1 MPVCAPSL
9 NPGTHMTVCS
19 FRVLF
24 FAFCCHLLQRVVT
37 IRILKVRSVIS
48 NVKLLDGLQEI
59 LEHEPWCC
67 CSVHLFHPR
76 GRVER
81 LVLWKLSHAQVWEG
95 TSLCAA
101 CPQLEATQ
109 NLFSVP
115 LQLWKRAH
123 VLLFQRVGGWHAVV
137 AQPWVTHP
145 ATCQGVQPSRTI
157 VAFPLPAAPSWKQN
171 ANQRANFS
179 AVIYSFARSDKQI
192 SQRRHE
198 LDGAVGH
205 SHDMTVKLNP
215 GRLKGI
221 FGRIPFLVLYPRP
234 VFLEPIYKG
243 AVVKVQPRQNGTP
256 NSTSTTCYIIR
267 QQWFDFSMCAL
278 FWLWHLCGLQS
289 AFWKKII

>member
-1 MPVCAPSL
+1 MQPMRKHLWRCLHVPVCAPSL

-24 FAFCCHLLQRVVT
+24 FAFCCHLLQQQVVT

-48 NVKLLDGLQEI
+48 NIKLLDGLQEI
-59 LEHEPWCC
+59 LEHEPRCC
-67 CSVHLFHPR
+67 CSVRLFHPR

-192 SQRRHE
+192 KPAPSWTWWCCWALPWYDRKTKSRPFKRNIWQDSLPRFVSPSRLLGTDLQR
-198 LDGAVGH
+198 G
-205 SHDMTVKLNP
+205 
-215 GRLKGI
+215 
-221 FGRIPFLVLYPRP
+221 
-234 VFLEPIYKG
+234 
-243 AVVKVQPRQNGTP
+243 
-256 NSTSTTCYIIR
+256 
-267 QQWFDFSMCAL
+267 
-278 FWLWHLCGLQS
+278 CG
-289 AFWKKII
+289 